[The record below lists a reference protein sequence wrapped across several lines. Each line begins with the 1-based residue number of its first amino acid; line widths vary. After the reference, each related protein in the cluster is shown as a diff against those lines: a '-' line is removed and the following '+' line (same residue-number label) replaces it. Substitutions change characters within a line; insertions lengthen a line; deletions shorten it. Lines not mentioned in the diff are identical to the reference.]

1 MEKYIILFLVA
12 IATVQAHE
20 GSIKVYEIRKD
31 GNVDDVNN
39 NPQWLTNYKVQHE
52 KLINGLLEQVKELV
66 RNKIR
71 NNREEEAE
79 RLLAGLAKLVSRV
92 ANKKT
97 KIVDDVHKQ
106 MSVVVIPM
114 DQENSQ
120 SHQPSVLGKLLSAA
134 LRSEYEGV
142 EDRTAPPRHR
152 RPYDDYND
160 D

>member
-20 GSIKVYEIRKD
+20 DSIRVYEIRKD

-39 NPQWLTNYKVQHE
+39 NPQWLTNYKAQHE

-97 KIVDDVHKQ
+97 KIVDDVSKQ
-106 MSVVVIPM
+106 I
-114 DQENSQ
+114 Q